1 MWWTNGIDIDG
12 NRRWPSAPPKTY
24 TLIGNGQNYCFVV
37 PEWNMVIVR
46 MTPPGSSA
54 MPSLGMDAWEGFFSI
69 LSDGVTDPS
78 GVIDACDLPDVA
90 ADLGRTDCD
99 AGEACKGDVDEDYD
113 IDGLDLFNF
122 AVDVDPMECPE

>member
-1 MWWTNGIDIDG
+1 
-12 NRRWPSAPPKTY
+12 
-24 TLIGNGQNYCFVV
+24 
-37 PEWNMVIVR
+37 MVIVR